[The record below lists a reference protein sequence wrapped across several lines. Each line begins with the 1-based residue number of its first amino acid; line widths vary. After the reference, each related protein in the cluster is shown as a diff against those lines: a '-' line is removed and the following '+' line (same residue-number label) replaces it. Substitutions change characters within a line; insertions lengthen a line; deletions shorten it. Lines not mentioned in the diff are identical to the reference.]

1 MVRRS
6 LLFVPGNNERMI
18 QKALSKEIQ
27 ADCIILDLEDSV
39 PPNEKERAR
48 SIVASVLAGYR
59 RLKRQIYIRINQLDS
74 VFFKNDIKF
83 IVNQDKI
90 DGIVLPKAEED
101 VGLVYKETGKKVIP
115 IIETARGLIKMQ
127 EIAKSKGVIALT
139 FGSADLALSLGG
151 SVEYYD
157 KNTMIRTLIIIV
169 ARAYGLDPI
178 DKVCFNVSN
187 LDVLRTEAIEAKSM
201 GFSGKLAVHP
211 SQINIINEIFS
222 PTNDEVNWAKK
233 VLDIYEQTTIQ
244 KKGAVKLNGQLI
256 DAVHYK
262 LAKRILD
269 SAGIK

>member
-1 MVRRS
+1 V
-6 LLFVPGNNERMI
+6 LLHLHL
-18 QKALSKEIQ
+18 AL
-27 ADCIILDLEDSV
+27 LT
-39 PPNEKERAR
+39 
-48 SIVASVLAGYR
+48 
-59 RLKRQIYIRINQLDS
+59 
-74 VFFKNDIKF
+74 
-83 IVNQDKI
+83 
-90 DGIVLPKAEED
+90 
-101 VGLVYKETGKKVIP
+101 GL
-115 IIETARGLIKMQ
+115 
-127 EIAKSKGVIALT
+127 
-139 FGSADLALSLGG
+139 LSLGG